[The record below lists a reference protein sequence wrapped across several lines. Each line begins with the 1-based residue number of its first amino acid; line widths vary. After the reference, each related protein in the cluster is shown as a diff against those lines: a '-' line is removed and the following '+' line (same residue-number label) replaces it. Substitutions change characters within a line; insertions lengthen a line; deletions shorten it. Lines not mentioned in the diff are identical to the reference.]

1 MSANFSGV
9 TFAQQRVTPV
19 DDAIVRRAMLEDG
32 ILTGCRIS
40 YSGSTLTMAAG
51 QLMICGRQIRHAAS
65 ENWGV
70 VGASSGYARL
80 LLTIDLARTAT
91 KDAFD
96 QVNVSVEYATSQEGF
111 LPLIQEDINAAG
123 TTYQIPICVVSLGQN
138 GITGIVSQLEQ
149 TTGGGGLNF
158 NVVGGLTQPTGPR
171 DNTIWVKTGNTVT
184 GWALSFNEP
193 AEPSEG
199 MVWVLISTSGYNVF
213 NALKRNTIAISP
225 MAAKQYVNGAW
236 EAREAQIYI
245 DGEWRD
251 FVQYLIKAGTA
262 ISPLQ
267 LVGKSYNAGNQGE
280 WSSANST
287 TGDGFVTVAGA
298 SYGYG
303 IAYVPDVDLT
313 AFSTLTIDGNFKQSG
328 VMVKL
333 IVWDKLGTYIMDNV
347 VRSAGLPQGAG
358 TVSLDV
364 SGLTGKHIVGISS
377 AAMDEQKIANF
388 WLS

>member
-171 DNTIWVKTGNTVT
+171 DNTIWVKTGDTVT
-184 GWALSFNEP
+184 GWALSFYEP

-199 MVWVLISTSGYNVF
+199 MAWVLISTSGYNVF
-213 NALKRNTIAISP
+213 NALKKNTIAISP
-225 MAAKQYVNGAW
+225 MAAMQYVNGAW

-251 FVQYLIKAGTA
+251 FVQYLIKSGTA

-313 AFSTLTIDGNFKQSG
+313 AFSTLTIEGNFKQSG

-364 SGLTGKHIVGISS
+364 SGLTGKYIVGISS

>member
-9 TFAQQRVTPV
+9 TFAQQRVTPI
-19 DDAIVRRAMLEDG
+19 DDAIIRRAMLEDG
-32 ILTGCRIS
+32 TLTGCRFS

-51 QLMICGRQIRHAAS
+51 QLIVCGRQIRHAAS
-65 ENWGV
+65 ENWAV

-80 LLTIDLARTAT
+80 LLTIDLTRSAT

-96 QVNVSVEYATSQEGF
+96 QVNVSVEYASSQEGF
-111 LPLIQEDINAAG
+111 LPLVQEDINAAG
-123 TTYQIPICVVSLGQN
+123 ITYQIPLCVVSLGAS

-149 TTGGGGLNF
+149 TAGGGGLNF
-158 NVVGGLTQPTGPR
+158 NVVGGVTQPTGPKE
-171 DNTIWVKTGNTVT
+171 NTIWVNTSNTVT

-193 AEPSEG
+193 AEPENG
-199 MVWVLISTSGYNVF
+199 MVWIRISTSGYNVF

-225 MAAKQYVNGAW
+225 MAAMQYVNGAW
-236 EAREAQIYI
+236 EARESQISI

-251 FVQYLIKAGTA
+251 FVQYLVKAGDT
-262 ISPLQ
+262 IFPLK
-267 LVGKSYNAGNQGE
+267 LVGKSYNAGYQGE
-280 WSSANST
+280 WSSAAAT
-287 TGDGFVTVAGA
+287 PGDGFITVAGT

-303 IAYVPDVDLT
+303 IAYVEDLDLT
-313 AFSTLTIDGNFKQSG
+313 AFTTLTIEGSFELSG

-333 IVWDKLGTYIMDNV
+333 LVWDNLGTYIMDNV
-347 VRSAGLPQGAG
+347 VRSADLPQGAG

-364 SGLTGKHIVGISS
+364 SGLTGKYIVGISS
-377 AAMDEQKIANF
+377 AAMSEQKIVNF

>member
-9 TFAQQRVTPV
+9 TFAQQRVTPI
-19 DDAIVRRAMLEDG
+19 DDAIIRRAMLEDG
-32 ILTGCRIS
+32 TLTGCRFS

-51 QLMICGRQIRHAAS
+51 QLIVCGRQIRHAAS
-65 ENWGV
+65 ENWAV

-80 LLTIDLARTAT
+80 LLTIDLTRSAT
-91 KDAFD
+91 KDTFD
-96 QVNVSVEYATSQEGF
+96 QVNVSVEYASSQEGF
-111 LPLIQEDINAAG
+111 LPLVQEDINAAG
-123 TTYQIPICVVSLGQN
+123 ITYQIQLCVVSLGAS

-158 NVVGGLTQPTGPR
+158 NVVGGVTQPTGPR
-171 DNTIWVKTGNTVT
+171 DNTIWVKTSNTVT

-193 AEPSEG
+193 AEPENG
-199 MVWVLISTSGYNVF
+199 MAWIRISTSGYNVF

-225 MAAKQYVNGAW
+225 MAAMQYVNGAW

-251 FVQYLIKAGTA
+251 FVQYLVKAGDT
-262 ISPLQ
+262 IFPLK

-313 AFSTLTIDGNFKQSG
+313 AFSTLTIEGNFKQSG